1 MQFRRARFLSS
12 DSMVLHGASGVW
24 VWANITSLAFEYSTH
39 NSRDLMSIGLSFQRL
54 VGSAERFWKRRSC
67 SSSLTENQY
76 FSRMIPERT
85 SIRPN
90 SGQARRNSWY
100 SPSVQNPM
108 TRSTPAR
115 LYQTAIEEDHLP
127 GGGKM

>member
-12 DSMVLHGASGVW
+12 DSMVFQGASGVW

-39 NSRDLMSIGLSFQRL
+39 SSRDLMSIALSFQRL
-54 VGSAERFWKRRSC
+54 VGSAERCWKRRSC

-76 FSRMIPERT
+76 FSKMIPERT
-85 SIRPN
+85 SIRSN

-100 SPSVQNPM
+100 WASVQNPM
-108 TRSTPAR
+108 TRSTQER
-115 LYQTAIEEDHLP
+115 LYQLRSKKTISPAA
-127 GGGKM
+127 G